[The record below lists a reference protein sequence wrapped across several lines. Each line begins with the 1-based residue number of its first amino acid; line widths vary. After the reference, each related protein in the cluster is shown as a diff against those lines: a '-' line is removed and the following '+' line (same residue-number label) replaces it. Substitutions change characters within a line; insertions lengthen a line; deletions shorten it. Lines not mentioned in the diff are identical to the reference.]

1 MRGLDLNMSIHN
13 PCTLLWPLCT
23 VLLEQSSSVH
33 KLDPIVELS
42 EEEKGKAVE
51 WLSVVVC
58 GMLASVCMDPW
69 LRSVCSVWACAK
81 VKCWACQTK
90 GMSWKICLLSKHRCY
105 SMHVIIGQL
114 RAEKGNFIV
123 RYSKWTYI
131 LIVWHSLLWIWKN
144 IKVIV

>member
-105 SMHVIIGQL
+105 RHACNHWTAQSKRKEISLWDTVNEHIFNCLAFSVYGF
-114 RAEKGNFIV
+114 EKI
-123 RYSKWTYI
+123 
-131 LIVWHSLLWIWKN
+131 
-144 IKVIV
+144 